1 MTWLNLSREEFQYM
15 EAMKDISNIFKDIS
29 MTGVLRNAEKQ

>member
-1 MTWLNLSREEFQYM
+1 MTWLNLSRGEFQYM
-15 EAMKDISNIFKDIS
+15 EIMKDVSNTFKDIS